1 MKISIIV
8 GGRWHAFDLAKELY
22 SAGILHR
29 LITNY
34 PKYKTRKWGIPD
46 DKVISLPLTLLL
58 GKAIYQIGEEKL
70 VMKSQALL
78 HNLFTKAAS
87 RYLEGS
93 TLVHGWSSFS
103 EPALLWAK
111 QNGIPFLLERSSAH
125 MRVQCQLL
133 REEYQRL
140 NLDWAET
147 HPDVVAQE
155 LREYELADKVAVPSL
170 FVKGSFLNQKFPE
183 KRLVLNHFGT
193 NIKSFSPGL
202 KQDNVFR
209 IIYAGSLSVRKGIHY
224 LVKAFME
231 ADISNSELCLVG
243 GATAETPH
251 LLTGVDERIK
261 LIGHVPQ
268 PQLVDYY
275 RNSSVFVMASIEEG
289 LAYVQAQAL
298 ACGLPLI
305 CTTNTGGEDLLR
317 MSGVQPVKLEMGIE
331 EYPAGYLVPVR
342 DSQAIATCLQIL
354 AQDKN
359 LLLSKREAA
368 LSFRATGLDWSSYA
382 QRAIKSY
389 KFLHNPES
397 TRKKIEV

>member
-1 MKISIIV
+1 MKISIVV
-8 GGRWHAFDLAKELY
+8 GGRWHAFDLARELY

-46 DKVISLPLTLLL
+46 NKVVSLPLTLLL

-78 HNLFTKAAS
+78 HNLFAKAAS

-170 FVKGSFLNQKFPE
+170 FVKGSFINQEFPE

-209 IIYAGSLSVRKGIHY
+209 IIYAGSLSIRKGIHY

-231 ADISNSELCLVG
+231 ADISNSELYLVG

-251 LLTGVDERIK
+251 LLTGADERIK

-317 MSGVQPVKLEMGIE
+317 MSGMQPVKLEMGIE
-331 EYPAGYLVPVR
+331 EYPAGYLVPIR
-342 DSQAIATCLQIL
+342 DSQAIATCLQTL
-354 AQDKN
+354 APNKN

-382 QRAIKSY
+382 QRAIESY